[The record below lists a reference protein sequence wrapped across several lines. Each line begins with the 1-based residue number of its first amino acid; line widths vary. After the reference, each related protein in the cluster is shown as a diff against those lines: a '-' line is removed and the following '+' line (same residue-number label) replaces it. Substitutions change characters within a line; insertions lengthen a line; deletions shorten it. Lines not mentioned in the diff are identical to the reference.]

1 MGRAADNPRGPIQTQ
16 RSRTMNRPGTR
27 RPRRTLTLAGLGL
40 AAALLATT
48 GDPGDPAQAPLSPEA
63 PAALGVG
70 TLRVEPAP
78 GFARRRVYTGR
89 VEPFRDAELGF
100 ERAGLLRQV
109 LVREGDPVRAGEVL
123 ARLDRALLEARRA
136 ELEAALRTAQADLS
150 LARATLERY
159 QGSVDQGAVTRQALD
174 EAREGARSAAAGL
187 ELARARV
194 ASVDLD
200 IAKSALRAPFNGT
213 VTRRSADEGRVLAPG
228 EPVVRVQE
236 AATPEIRVGVASP
249 LADTL
254 RPEAEYRLAWRGRD
268 LPARLRA
275 VLPVREGTARTVDAL
290 FVPLDPEALSTTA
303 LRPGELVEL
312 ELSQWVEEPGA
323 WLPLT
328 ALTEGSRGLWSAYA
342 VEPVAGGVAAAQGRE
357 TGEGL
362 GGGRLA
368 VRPLEVLYQDG
379 DRVFVRGPLA
389 AGETLVATGLH
400 RVVPGQLVRVLGG
413 GEAQVAK
420 RAGPPL
426 DAEGR

>member
-1 MGRAADNPRGPIQTQ
+1 MT
-16 RSRTMNRPGTR
+16 
-27 RPRRTLTLAGLGL
+27 RPRFRTPRPTLILAGLGL
-40 AAALLATT
+40 ALAL
-48 GDPGDPAQAPLSPEA
+48 
-63 PAALGVG
+63 PAALVATVRGAADPAEPTAAPSGPAGLGVL

-78 GFARRRVYTGR
+78 GFGRRRVYTGR
-89 VEPFRDAELGF
+89 VEPFRHADLGF

-123 ARLDRALLEARRA
+123 ARLDSALLEAKRA
-136 ELEAALRTAQADLS
+136 ELDAALRTAEADLA
-150 LARATLERY
+150 LAQATLKRY

-187 ELARARV
+187 ELARARI

-200 IAKSALRAPFNGT
+200 ITKSALRAPFDGT
-213 VTRRSADEGRVLAPG
+213 VTRRGADEGRVLGAG
-228 EPVVRVQE
+228 EPVLRVQE
-236 AATPEIRVGVASP
+236 AAAPEIRVGVAGP

-254 RPEAEYRLAWRGRD
+254 HPGAEYRLTWRGRA

-275 VLPVREGTARTVDAL
+275 ILPELDGAARTVDAL
-290 FVPLDPEALSTTA
+290 FVPLDPEALAATG

-342 VEPVAGGVAAAQGRE
+342 VERAMEDAAAVRARE
-357 TGEGL
+357 IGQAA

-368 VRPLEVLYQDG
+368 VRPLEVLYQEG

-400 RVVPGQLVRVLGG
+400 RVVPGQLVRVLAAA
-413 GEAQVAK
+413 ESQVAA
-420 RAGPPL
+420 RADRTL